1 VIDND
6 ASSPWTTPGYGDVAA
21 VSKVGD
27 DLEITFGNGDLVRV
41 APAMLGVAGP
51 YELDSEP
58 TIEGAG
64 VRIVS
69 DSKPRE
75 FSWTHLRVAT
85 DPAFGRHMREEDSN
99 EARRIA
105 HRIKALREDNGLTQ
119 RDLATLAGMTS
130 PQLSKIES
138 GSFDLR
144 ISTVQTLL
152 RAMGASLDDISRPG
166 TPEISQKVIRKR
178 AEGAGVG
185 RDLIDRMARV
195 CTRSELPLL
204 LNRAFGWTMDALIS
218 GAPRSPRLAG
228 AVFKTISSSD
238 PNESPLLALA
248 EAVAQIVER
257 NVGVHER
264 GTVGDAATVRSE
276 LLNHA
281 GEVTLASLVEWT
293 WGQGIPV
300 IPLHGKGGFCAAVL
314 SVDRC
319 PSVVIKETRQ
329 QVAYWLFDLAHEL
342 GHIAHGHVHDADLVD
357 IEALRPG
364 GSNNGSDVQEEQAN
378 QYALE
383 LLLGDA
389 SSLVRDVEQESQGS
403 YLRFKGAVVTIARR
417 ANVNAGLL
425 GVVAAYALDD
435 LGEPKDRWGSA
446 NNLST
451 ADGSG
456 REIVRNA
463 LAGRLKAGKGSDID
477 RLLLA
482 AAVLAE

>member
-1 VIDND
+1 VIDSD
-6 ASSPWTTPGYGDVAA
+6 APAPWTTPGYGDVSA
-21 VSKVGD
+21 VSKTGD
-27 DLEITFGNGDLVRV
+27 DLEITFANGDLVRIT
-41 APAMLGVAGP
+41 PAVLGVAGP

-58 TIEGAG
+58 TLDGAG
-64 VRIVS
+64 VRIVT
-69 DSKPRE
+69 DSKPQE
-75 FSWTHLRVAT
+75 FSWTRLRVAT
-85 DPAFGRHMREEDSN
+85 DPAFARHMREEDSN

-105 HRIKALREDNGLTQ
+105 HRIKALREDKGLTQ

-152 RAMGASLDDISRPG
+152 RSMGASLEDISRSG
-166 TPEISQKVIRKR
+166 TPEISQKAIRKH
-178 AEGAGVG
+178 AEKAGVS

-195 CTRSELPLL
+195 CTRTELPQL
-204 LNRAFGWTMDALIS
+204 LNRAFGWTMDALNA
-218 GAPRSPRLAG
+218 GTPTSPRLAG

-248 EAVAQIVER
+248 EAAAQIVGR
-257 NVGVHER
+257 NVGPCEL
-264 GTVGDAATVRSE
+264 GTVGDAVDVRSE
-276 LLNHA
+276 LLNHV
-281 GEVTLASLVEWT
+281 GEVTLASLVEWSWT
-293 WGQGIPV
+293 RGVPV

-314 SVDRC
+314 SVDGT

-364 GSNNGSDVQEEQAN
+364 GSNDGSDTQEEQAN

-389 SSLVRDVEQESQGS
+389 SSLVRAVEQESQGS

-417 ANVNAGLL
+417 ARVNAGLL
-425 GVVAAYALDD
+425 GLVAAYALDD

-456 REIVRNA
+456 REIVRNV
-463 LAGRLKAGKGSDID
+463 LASRLKAGTGSDID
-477 RLLLA
+477 RRLLA